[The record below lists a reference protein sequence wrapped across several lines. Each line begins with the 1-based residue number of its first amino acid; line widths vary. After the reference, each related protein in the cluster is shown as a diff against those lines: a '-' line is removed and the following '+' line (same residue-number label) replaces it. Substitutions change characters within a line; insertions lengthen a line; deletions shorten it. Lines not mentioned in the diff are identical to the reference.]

1 MQFCV
6 MITQKDN
13 SMSINQTIGFIGGGN
28 MAEAL
33 IKGLLAQGHPA
44 GAILVADPSPV
55 RQALLRDIHQVNVLA
70 DNVAVAVGCRLLVLA
85 IKPQLVPAVVPEL
98 AGVVTAEHLTV
109 SILAGTAT
117 ATLERL
123 LGEATRVVRAMPNT
137 PALVGCGATAICAG
151 RHATAADLET
161 AEALFRSVGTVCTV
175 SETQMDAVTGLSGS
189 GPAYVFTV
197 IEALADGG
205 VREGLPREVALE
217 LATCT
222 VLGAAQ
228 LVAESG
234 EHPAVLRDKVCS
246 PGGTTI
252 AGLTALEDGGLRA
265 TLIEAVA
272 RATKRSRELGKGV

>member
-1 MQFCV
+1 MHTIARNGKV
-6 MITQKDN
+6 TDMPVLHA
-13 SMSINQTIGFIGGGN
+13 IGFVGGGN

-33 IKGLLAQGHPA
+33 IKGLLAQGHPRE
-44 GAILVADPSPV
+44 GILVADPSPV
-55 RQALLRDIHQVNVLA
+55 RQALMRDVHQVNV
-70 DNVAVAVGCRLLVLA
+70 VAGNREVVAGCRLLVLA
-85 IKPQLVPAVVPEL
+85 IKPQMVHAVLSEL
-98 AGVVTAEHLTV
+98 TGAVTAEHLTV

-123 LGEATRVVRAMPNT
+123 LGGTARVVRAMPNT
-137 PALVGCGATAICAG
+137 PALVSSGATAICAG
-151 RHATAADLET
+151 RFATTADLDKT
-161 AEALFRSVGTVCTV
+161 AALFRSVGTVNIV
-175 SETQMDAVTGLSGS
+175 SEAQMDAVTGLSGS
-189 GPAYVFTV
+189 GPAYIFTV

-205 VREGLPREVALE
+205 VKEGLPREVALE
-217 LATCT
+217 LATRT

-265 TLIEAVA
+265 ALIEAVS
-272 RATKRSRELGKGV
+272 RATRRSKELGHVG

>member
-1 MQFCV
+1 M
-6 MITQKDN
+6 TA
-13 SMSINQTIGFIGGGN
+13 IGFIGAGN

-33 IKGLLAQGHPA
+33 IKGLLGQGRPA
-44 GAILVADPSPV
+44 ASILVTDPSPV
-55 RQALLRDIHQVNVLA
+55 RQTLMRDIHKVSVLA
-70 DNVAVAVGCRLLVLA
+70 DNRATAAGCRLLVLA
-85 IKPQLVPAVVPEL
+85 VKPQMIETVAAELVDAV
-98 AGVVTAEHLTV
+98 TTEHLVV

-123 LGEATRVVRAMPNT
+123 LGGKVRVVRAMPNT

-151 RHATAADLET
+151 RHATVEDLES
-161 AEALFRSVGTVCTV
+161 AGALFRAVGSVNTVA
-175 SETQMDAVTGLSGS
+175 EGQMDAVTGLSGS

-205 VREGLPREVALE
+205 VKEGLARDVALE
-217 LATCT
+217 LATRT
-222 VLGAAQ
+222 VLGAAR

-252 AGLTALEDGGLRA
+252 AGMTALEDGGLRA

-272 RATKRSRELGKGV
+272 RATQRSRELGKG